1 MNTEMRTE
9 RHIGRV
15 FLTLMVSA
23 QILAVQAHAEALLL
37 PEEPLPEAP
46 VVLENRDLS
55 TGQET
60 FWDCSNIDVKDC
72 VIERADY
79 VFMHCENIV
88 LENVKLQGNYGFQ
101 YAKNVVIKNSVLNS

>member
-1 MNTEMRTE
+1 MRTE

-23 QILAVQAHAEALLL
+23 QLLAVQAHAEALLL

-55 TGQET
+55 TGQ
-60 FWDCSNIDVKDC
+60 
-72 VIERADY
+72 
-79 VFMHCENIV
+79 
-88 LENVKLQGNYGFQ
+88 
-101 YAKNVVIKNSVLNS
+101 